1 MISATLVASKR
12 LRICGHAENLTA
24 RMQKTPTPQQNCGG
38 LKVVAANGQ
47 KTPTGPLNWKTLI
60 RTRNGQMVEL
70 IINNKFPTIMAQFF
84 IQIHLGEILINI
96 LEKASAMRKNLPMR
110 MIIIVLEPTPANNTP
125 FISAENDLSNQSRTG
140 GRTAWR
146 LGPPHLPATPPNGP
160 PHHPPP

>member
-12 LRICGHAENLTA
+12 LKICGHAENSTA
-24 RMQKTPTPQQNCGG
+24 RMQKTPTQQQNCGG

-60 RTRNGQMVEL
+60 RTRNGQMVDL
-70 IINNKFPTIMAQFF
+70 INNKFPVIMEQCF

-146 LGPPHLPATPPNGP
+146 RAPPHHPATPLNGP